1 MVFLLW
7 VCCTF
12 ARHEDVD
19 SVEDLCK
26 TSEESNLDDDTGLL
40 SSDDTSN
47 DLPSYSDC
55 KSPRYKVKKQSK
67 LLSTVT
73 C

>member
-7 VCCTF
+7 VCRKLV
-12 ARHEDVD
+12 RHEDVD
-19 SVEDLCK
+19 SVEDSI

-40 SSDDTSN
+40 SIDDTSN
-47 DLPSYSDC
+47 DLASYLATNHHGT
-55 KSPRYKVKKQSK
+55 KSRSK
-67 LLSTVT
+67 SKFLCTVT